1 MSFDYRRNFSG
12 LATTSEKHGKNTSVY
27 SQDVFGKIYL
37 KILFLYGLRTVR
49 KIRMLFLP
57 IQIQV

>member
-27 SQDVFGKIYL
+27 SQDVFGKI
-37 KILFLYGLRTVR
+37 LFLYGLRTVR

>member
-27 SQDVFGKIYL
+27 SQDVFGKKYI
-37 KILFLYGLRTVR
+37 
-49 KIRMLFLP
+49 
-57 IQIQV
+57 